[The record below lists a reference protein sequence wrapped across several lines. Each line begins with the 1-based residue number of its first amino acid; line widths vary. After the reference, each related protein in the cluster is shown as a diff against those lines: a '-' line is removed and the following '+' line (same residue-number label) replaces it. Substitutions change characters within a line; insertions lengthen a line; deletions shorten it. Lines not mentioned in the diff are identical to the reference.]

1 MLIRAIRGKKIKNK
15 MKNNISTS
23 LGLKQQEL
31 AQLLQVSRS
40 QLSLYEL
47 GKRSLP
53 VHAMEKLAVMLAL
66 SQKKA
71 VKRAVKKSISVKEQ
85 NFLKK
90 LLLKNNHQQLLVERK
105 ITALVKKQNALA
117 TSKKLIAHLLKNE
130 SKMKKNEL
138 AVLKSIEVK
147 SKNKDI
153 ENYAALLLQ
162 LELKKEVLVFEEKL
176 LRKKLTNK

>member
-1 MLIRAIRGKKIKNK
+1 M
-15 MKNNISTS
+15 
-23 LGLKQQEL
+23 
-31 AQLLQVSRS
+31 
-40 QLSLYEL
+40 
-47 GKRSLP
+47 
-53 VHAMEKLAVMLAL
+53 
-66 SQKKA
+66 
-71 VKRAVKKSISVKEQ
+71 
-85 NFLKK
+85 
-90 LLLKNNHQQLLVERK
+90 ERK

-176 LRKKLTNK
+176 LRKKL

>member
-1 MLIRAIRGKKIKNK
+1 MAKNKK

-23 LGLKQQEL
+23 LGLKQEEL

-66 SQKKA
+66 AQKKA
-71 VKRAVKKSISVKEQ
+71 VKSEVKKSISVKEQ

-105 ITALVKKQNALA
+105 IKALEKKQNALA

-130 SKMKKNEL
+130 GKINKNEL
-138 AVLKSIEVK
+138 VVLKSIEVK
-147 SKNKDI
+147 LKKQEI
-153 ENYAALLLQ
+153 EKYNTALLQ
-162 LELKKEVLVFEEKL
+162 LEIKKEVLVFEEKVL
-176 LRKKLTNK
+176 QKKLQSIN

>member
-1 MLIRAIRGKKIKNK
+1 MAKKIKNK

-23 LGLKQQEL
+23 LGFKQQEL

-53 VHAMEKLAVMLAL
+53 VHAMEKLTIMLTLA
-66 SQKKA
+66 QKGKA
-71 VKRAVKKSISVKEQ
+71 KSKVKKNISVKEQ
-85 NFLKK
+85 NILKK
-90 LLLKNNHQQLLVERK
+90 LLLKNSHQQLLVERK
-105 ITALVKKQNALA
+105 IKTLEKKQNALA

-138 AVLKSIEVK
+138 AVLKSLEVK
-147 SKNKDI
+147 LKNQDI
-153 ENYAALLLQ
+153 KNYATLLLQ
-162 LELKKEVLVFEEKL
+162 LEIKKEVLVFEEKL
-176 LRKKLTNK
+176 LRKKL

>member
-1 MLIRAIRGKKIKNK
+1 

-53 VHAMEKLAVMLAL
+53 IHAMEKLTIMLAL
-66 SQKKA
+66 AQKGK
-71 VKRAVKKSISVKEQ
+71 VKSEMKKSISNEEQ
-85 NFLKK
+85 NVLKK
-90 LLLKNNHQQLLVERK
+90 ILLKNNHQQLIVERK
-105 ITALVKKQNALA
+105 IKALEKKQNALA

-138 AVLKSIEVK
+138 AVLKSIEIK
-147 SKNKDI
+147 SKNQDI
-153 ENYAALLLQ
+153 KNYAALLLQ
-162 LELKKEVLVFEEKL
+162 LEIKKEVLVFEEKL
-176 LRKKLTNK
+176 LRKKL

>member
-1 MLIRAIRGKKIKNK
+1 VAKNEK

-23 LGLKQQEL
+23 LGLKQKEL

-53 VHAMEKLAVMLAL
+53 VHAMEKLAVMLSL

-71 VKRAVKKSISVKEQ
+71 PKSEKKKSNAVEEQ
-85 NFLKK
+85 KLLQK
-90 LLLKNNHQQLLVERK
+90 LLLKNRHQQLLVERK
-105 ITALVKKQNALA
+105 IKALEKKQNALA

-130 SKMKKNEL
+130 SKLKKNEL
-138 AVLKSIEVK
+138 AVLKSVEVK
-147 SKNKDI
+147 SNNQTI
-153 ENYAALLLQ
+153 ANYATLLLQ
-162 LELKKEVLVFEEKL
+162 LEIKKEVLVFEEKL
-176 LRKKLTNK
+176 LRKKL

>member
-1 MLIRAIRGKKIKNK
+1 MAKKIKNK

-23 LGLKQQEL
+23 LGFKQEEL

-66 SQKKA
+66 AQKKA
-71 VKRAVKKSISVKEQ
+71 VKSEVKKRISVKEQ

-105 ITALVKKQNALA
+105 IKALEKKQNALA

-138 AVLKSIEVK
+138 AVLKSIEIK
-147 SKNKDI
+147 SKKQEI
-153 ENYAALLLQ
+153 EKYNTALLQ
-162 LELKKEVLVFEEKL
+162 LEIKKEVLVFEEKVL
-176 LRKKLTNK
+176 QKKLQSKN

>member
-1 MLIRAIRGKKIKNK
+1 
-15 MKNNISTS
+15 MKNNISAS

-53 VHAMEKLAVMLAL
+53 LPAMEKLATLL
-66 SQKKA
+66 THSQKEA
-71 VKRAVKKSISVKEQ
+71 VNSESKNNIRVEDQI
-85 NFLKK
+85 FLKK
-90 LLLKNNHQQLLVERK
+90 LVLKNNHQQLLVERK
-105 ITALVKKQNALA
+105 IIALEKKQNALA

-138 AVLKSIEVK
+138 AVLKSIEIK
-147 SKNKDI
+147 SKNQDI
-153 ENYAALLLQ
+153 KNDATLLLQ
-162 LELKKEVLVFEEKL
+162 LEIKKEVLVFEEKL
-176 LRKKLTNK
+176 LQKKL

>member
-1 MLIRAIRGKKIKNK
+1 MAKKIKNK

-23 LGLKQQEL
+23 LGLKQEEL

-66 SQKKA
+66 AQKKA
-71 VKRAVKKSISVKEQ
+71 VKSEVKKSISVKEQ

-105 ITALVKKQNALA
+105 IKALEKKQNALA

-130 SKMKKNEL
+130 GKINKNEL
-138 AVLKSIEVK
+138 VVLKSIEVK
-147 SKNKDI
+147 LKKQEI
-153 ENYAALLLQ
+153 EKYNTALLQ
-162 LELKKEVLVFEEKL
+162 LEIKKEVLVFEEKVL
-176 LRKKLTNK
+176 QKKLQSIN

>member
-1 MLIRAIRGKKIKNK
+1 MAKNEK

-23 LGLKQQEL
+23 LGLKQKEL

-53 VHAMEKLAVMLAL
+53 VHAMEKLATMLTHL
-66 SQKKA
+66 QKEA
-71 VKRAVKKSISVKEQ
+71 VKGENKKSILVEEQ

-105 ITALVKKQNALA
+105 IKALEKKQNALA

-130 SKMKKNEL
+130 SKLKKNEF
-138 AVLKSIEVK
+138 AVLKSVEVK
-147 SKNKDI
+147 SNNQTI
-153 ENYAALLLQ
+153 ANYATLLLQ
-162 LELKKEVLVFEEKL
+162 LEIKKEVLAFEEKL
-176 LRKKLTNK
+176 LRKKL

>member
-1 MLIRAIRGKKIKNK
+1 

-53 VHAMEKLAVMLAL
+53 IHAMEKLTIMLAL
-66 SQKKA
+66 AQKGK
-71 VKRAVKKSISVKEQ
+71 VKSEMKKSISNEEQ
-85 NFLKK
+85 NVLKK
-90 LLLKNNHQQLLVERK
+90 ILLKNNHQQLIVERK
-105 ITALVKKQNALA
+105 IKALEKKQNALA

-130 SKMKKNEL
+130 RKMKKNEL
-138 AVLKSIEVK
+138 AVLKSIEIK
-147 SKNKDI
+147 SKKQEI
-153 ENYAALLLQ
+153 EKYNTALLQ
-162 LELKKEVLVFEEKL
+162 LEIKKEVLVFEEKVL
-176 LRKKLTNK
+176 QKKLQSKN